1 MQNISV
7 LIMTIDPNL
16 VGDKFLFQSFSKSVL
31 YKVSEKTGLDPILVI
46 FEEFACRIAE
56 WFKNISGCYL
66 NGV

>member
-1 MQNISV
+1 
-7 LIMTIDPNL
+7 MTIDPNL

-46 FEEFACRIAE
+46 FEKFAYRIAE

-66 NGV
+66 NGVRF